1 MNLDELKKLN
11 QFLEADINDNNL
23 QLDVISKE
31 IEDHEKNREMI
42 ITAIQAVS

>member
-1 MNLDELKKLN
+1 MNLEELKKLN